1 MLLLDKYFLLIFLS
15 RNLPNQMLKE
25 LLTVILKGAIQKLKF
40 GDRNFFLSCFLFSLL
55 RLTTIL
61 FKLTFC
67 NFSLHCVLLWVLDVY
82 LKGLQKQPSKV
93 MHINSCWLDSE
104 KTLEKLQVKMDFL
117 KIVQDHASIVTINL
131 QNGLLFKIIMLVD
144 AGVLKLH
151 LIFFCFFFFAVNK
164 VILG

>member
-1 MLLLDKYFLLIFLS
+1 
-15 RNLPNQMLKE
+15 
-25 LLTVILKGAIQKLKF
+25 
-40 GDRNFFLSCFLFSLL
+40 
-55 RLTTIL
+55 
-61 FKLTFC
+61 
-67 NFSLHCVLLWVLDVY
+67 
-82 LKGLQKQPSKV
+82 

-151 LIFFCFFFFAVNK
+151 LIFFLFFFFAVNK